1 MNKFS
6 IKVIMFAIRIGDEEI
21 SYPQMIQKLTPV
33 INIIKVI
40 EETSSA
46 FFVFKVLINWG
57 RKAAVVK
64 IAAKYP
70 KNSIFKEFII
80 YISHLK
86 RLLDLPSQKNTRAH
100 HWKNTYK

>member
-1 MNKFS
+1 M
-6 IKVIMFAIRIGDEEI
+6 KVIIFAIRIGDEDI
-21 SYPQMIQKLTPV
+21 LYPQIIQEPTPE

-40 EETSSA
+40 KETSSA
-46 FFVFKVLINWG
+46 LFVFKVLINCG

-80 YISHLK
+80 YTSQLK
-86 RLLDLPSQKNTRAH
+86 KLWDRPFQKNIRAH
-100 HWKNTYK
+100 HWKNTYR

>member
-1 MNKFS
+1 
-6 IKVIMFAIRIGDEEI
+6 MFAIRIGDEEI
-21 SYPQMIQKLTPV
+21 LNPYKIQKHTPQ
-33 INIIKVI
+33 INIINVI
-40 EETSSA
+40 KETSSA

-80 YISHLK
+80 YSS
-86 RLLDLPSQKNTRAH
+86 LLEKLEDLPF
-100 HWKNTYK
+100 